1 MSKKENQAAAK
12 KPPAG
17 KKPAVKAPL
26 NADALDLHGLGALV
40 EAGMLAK
47 QEFRTKNRI
56 IVLLIVALIASVV
69 LNFRYTGDNTIVRL
83 LGETSDGRIRPL
95 PLLNDPIYTH
105 PEILDWSSKCV
116 RSIYNLSYVDWET
129 SLRNNTQCLADGAQ
143 KEFARSLQD
152 MGLMDNLTAA
162 NRGIL
167 YAIPGRPVIRGSN
180 LSSGG
185 YTRWVV
191 DVPYRIHLDGAKS
204 GTLDA
209 VMTMEIRR
217 VSLTWRDEGIWVER
231 YHIKAGRG

>member
-1 MSKKENQAAAK
+1 MSKKDNQAAAK
-12 KPPAG
+12 KAPPT
-17 KKPAVKAPL
+17 KKQATNTTLSAE
-26 NADALDLHGLGALV
+26 ALDLHGLGALV
-40 EAGMLAK
+40 EAGMIAK

-56 IVLLIVALIASVV
+56 IVLLIVVLLASVV
-69 LNFRYTGDNTIVRL
+69 LNFRYTGDTTVVRL
-83 LGETSDGRIRPL
+83 LGETTDGRIRPL

-105 PEILDWSSKCV
+105 AEILDWSSKCV
-116 RSIYNLSYVDWET
+116 RNIYNLSYVDWET
-129 SLRNNTQCLADGAQ
+129 SLRNNTHCLADGAQ
-143 KEFARSLQD
+143 KEFARSLQN
-152 MGLMDNLTAA
+152 MGLMDNLTPA

-167 YAIPGRPVIRGSN
+167 YAIPGRPVIRNSN
-180 LSSGG
+180 LSPGG

-191 DVPYRIHLDGAKS
+191 DVPYKIHLDGAKS